1 MARTST
7 KTKVGI
13 TETEAQ
19 DAAHTYATASI
30 KKDKL
35 EAQMNEKLA
44 TIREQFE
51 PQITQ
56 LKTDMVEPVEVLK
69 VYGVEQRNNWDG
81 KSTELANCIIGFRTN
96 PASVGKT
103 KGITWDAIVGLIKAN
118 KILKHFVKVKED
130 VDKASILKEYGDVKI
145 SKQLQAVGIVIEQEE
160 CFYVD
165 TKKEK

>member
-19 DAAHTYATASI
+19 DAAHIYAKSSI
-30 KKDKL
+30 EKDKL
-35 EAQMNEKLA
+35 QAQMNEKLA
-44 TIREQFE
+44 TVREQYQ
-51 PQITQ
+51 PKITS
-56 LKTDMVEPVEVLK
+56 LEADMVEPVEVLK
-69 VYGVEQRNNWDG
+69 VYAVEQRNNWDG
-81 KSTELANCIIGFRTN
+81 KSTELANCVIGFRTN

>member
-19 DAAHTYATASI
+19 EAAHIYANASI
-30 KKDKL
+30 QKDKL
-35 EAQMNEKLA
+35 KAQMNIKLA
-44 TIREQFE
+44 EIREKFE

-56 LKTDMVEPVEVLK
+56 LESDLLEPVETLK
-69 VYGVEQRNNWDG
+69 VYAVEQRKNWDG
-81 KSTELANCIIGFRTN
+81 KSTELANCVIGFRTN
-96 PASVGKT
+96 PASVSKT
-103 KGITWDAIVGLIKAN
+103 KGITWEAIVGLIKAN
-118 KILKHFVKVKED
+118 KVLKHFIKVKED

-145 SKQLQAVGIVIEQEE
+145 AKQLQAVGVVIEQEE

-165 TKKEK
+165 TKKDK